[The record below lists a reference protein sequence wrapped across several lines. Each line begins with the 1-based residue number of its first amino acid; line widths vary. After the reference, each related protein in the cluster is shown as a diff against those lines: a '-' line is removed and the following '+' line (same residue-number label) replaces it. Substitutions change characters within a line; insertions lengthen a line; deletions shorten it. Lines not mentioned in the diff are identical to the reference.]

1 MTKDSHLTD
10 KFFRP
15 YNNFNDWD
23 DDYAGGG
30 VCSLTSYFDEYT
42 CLLNK
47 GSWTPSA
54 CVATSISSSTT
65 CTAAGALAA
74 LPDSGIFHVSG
85 ATWQTDGANFKRC
98 YVTLQKSG
106 VTINPKTDPWN
117 FSQAC
122 SAVGGRHAGI
132 ASFKF
137 SNNSGNATKELSCS
151 STCTDNTYTDASSC
165 VSAGQTWVPHYCW
178 DFSTGSKTT
187 DTQATCTGGTKR
199 WLSVMPGCS
208 DGKSTTR
215 GECGICSDSSK
226 TNKTDCLAVPA
237 TWATDGAVDA
247 TTGTISPTW
256 TQGAGYE
263 YPGAGL

>member
-1 MTKDSHLTD
+1 MIKDSHNTD

-23 DDYAGGG
+23 DDYASGG
-30 VCSLTSYFDEYT
+30 VCSLSSYLDEYT

-47 GSWTPSA
+47 GTWTPSA
-54 CVATSISSSTT
+54 CVATSITSSTT

-74 LPDSGIFHVSG
+74 LPDSGIFHVS
-85 ATWQTDGANFKRC
+85 AAKWQTDGANFKRC

-106 VTINPKTDPWN
+106 VTINAKTDPWN

-122 SAVGGRHAGI
+122 NAVGGKHVGV

-137 SNNSGNATKELSCS
+137 SNNSGTTQKELSCT
-151 STCTDNTYTDASSC
+151 STCTDGTSNDASAC
-165 VSAGQTWVPHYCW
+165 VAAGQTWVPHYCW
-178 DFSTGSKTT
+178 DFGTGAKTT
-187 DTQATCTGGTKR
+187 DTQSTCTGGTKR
-199 WLSVMPGCS
+199 WLSVTPGCS
-208 DGKSTTR
+208 DGLSATKN
-215 GECGICSDSSK
+215 ECGICSDGVS
-226 TNKTDCLAVPA
+226 TNKANCLAVPA

-256 TQGAGYE
+256 TQGAGYD